1 MEIICVNG
9 VFSPQQMELF
19 SRYGVVVP
27 VEDSIYTIRD
37 VIKPSGKEGVG
48 ILLEEIV
55 NPKIPLAHPI
65 MDTVTHHEPN
75 WAIHRFS
82 TLSGEPL
89 SREDIERIKQETT
102 VKQIEPCK

>member
-19 SRYGVVVP
+19 SRYGIITP
-27 VEDSIYTIRD
+27 SENSIYNVRD
-37 VIKPSGKEGVG
+37 VIKPSGKAGTG
-48 ILLEEIV
+48 LLLEELV
-55 NPKIPLAHPI
+55 NPLIPLMHPI
-65 MDTVTHHEPN
+65 LGRKVPMEPN
-75 WAIHRFS
+75 WKIERFS

-89 SREDIERIKQETT
+89 SREDVESIKQGTT